1 MDGGRERQERIVAM
15 PRVIVSYD
23 VQRGR
28 GGSIVYQFVHGRT
41 VTVHAAG
48 RLKRYRYPGL
58 VDREGV
64 IRLGQSVLMMR
75 EDDAEDLMSFLRKS
89 NVSYTTERV
98 WVRV

>member
-1 MDGGRERQERIVAM
+1 MAM

-28 GGSIVYQFVHGRT
+28 GGSLVYQFVQGRT

-48 RLKRYRYPGL
+48 RKRRYRYAGL
-58 VDREGV
+58 VGRDGV
-64 IRLGQSVLMMR
+64 IRLGQSVLMMK
-75 EDDAEDLMSFLRKS
+75 EDDAEDLMSFLRRS